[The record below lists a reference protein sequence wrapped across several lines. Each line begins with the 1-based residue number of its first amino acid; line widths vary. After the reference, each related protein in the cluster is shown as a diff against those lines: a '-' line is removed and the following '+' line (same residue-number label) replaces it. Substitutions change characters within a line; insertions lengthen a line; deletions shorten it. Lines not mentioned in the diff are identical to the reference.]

1 LVDVPLGFLAAAIFL
16 SIIEEALSITLIIFV
31 LVILLFGF
39 EGQDGS
45 RARRHD
51 HG

>member
-1 LVDVPLGFLAAAIFL
+1 MFPSVSSPRQFL
-16 SIIEEALSITLIIFV
+16 SIIKEALSITLIIFV

-39 EGQDGS
+39 EGQDSS
-45 RARRHD
+45 RARRRHD